1 MSEIKYLKSD
11 RSSME
16 KKQKEK
22 DNLYGWTEY
31 LKDHTIDRT
40 QDSPEIRYIGVL
52 EKNLTRVETKKQ
64 EIDKERLRLK
74 KEVISLEGWMRR
86 LELEVKIRDEEILR
100 LKEVLQRH
108 NIKYRE
114 PTKFI

>member
-1 MSEIKYLKSD
+1 
-11 RSSME
+11 ME

-52 EKNLTRVETKKQ
+52 EKNLTRMEAEKQ

-74 KEVISLEGWMRR
+74 KRLVSYEARMRR
-86 LELEVKIRDEEILR
+86 LALEVRMRGEEILR
-100 LKEVLQRH
+100 LKEVLQKH